1 MGVTST
7 QGFAYKLIANGTQL
21 DLFADEEIFL
31 SDNVTG
37 LFDIGVLPAEFTRQ
51 ITVPG
56 TKKNNA
62 FFEHV
67 YDISIVNPYLFAT
80 NQKVPCYLDFDGIYL
95 ADGYLQLNK
104 VNVIANKFIDSY
116 EVTIYGTL
124 SSFARTINRAFLTDL
139 TGSLAQYNHTSSLA
153 NITASWGGNLF
164 NGDIVYP
171 LAEYGQ
177 QISYTPEENQFGID
191 TPSGSLCVQ
200 DFKPAIR
207 IKKVWDAIFDYAG
220 YTYSSS
226 FWDQSFLDNVYL
238 VCNNQL
244 RYPVYPTSSYGLT
257 NFNIENYGLFK
268 ISPLSG
274 SGTDILLN
282 AGTVT
287 PLPYFNIQENQSG
300 QLSTSLDYTL
310 NFATQLRGEF
320 QLNFEISA
328 SGTPTSTGYPT
339 FDLIV
344 SGSNGNATVPLTNIN
359 NFMNDTAIYNG
370 NTIRTEKFELLT
382 PFNTTTLPA
391 GIYKFYIKY
400 IKNGNTNFNVIL
412 NPDNNVKGYLSIT
425 KVNQA
430 GDRLVLNIGNNMP
443 YGTTGIKMIDW
454 IKAIQQKFNLV
465 IYPNKT
471 KPFEFIVETFNNWYK
486 RGEIKDFNKYI
497 NLDKKI
503 EAIPAN
509 NLAVNKLNFGDTLDG
524 DYVSQQFAK
533 QENREYGKSYYIDT
547 ENFFSQGTFEVKTSL
562 ASSPLVRITGTGQS
576 GSALLKRTG
585 FQATATAIDNGDGTG
600 ASADTNIVVFASQ
613 IVGAS
618 AVVFPGNPNT
628 SQTITDPSTVPGYR
642 YVSVQEGT
650 SIEFSG
656 NYTGVYTGSIN
667 FYKETDSGVTLL
679 SSGINNYTYNVL
691 ASDITSTIL
700 NFTAQAQGESN
711 F

>member
-7 QGFAYKLIANGTQL
+7 QGFAFKLIANGTQL
-21 DLFADEEIFL
+21 DLFADEEIFV

-37 LFDIGVLPAEFTRQ
+37 LFDIGVLPADFTRQ

-67 YDISIVNPYLFAT
+67 YDISITNPFLFAT

-139 TGSLAQYNHTSSLA
+139 TGSLSQYNHTSSLS
-153 NITASWGGNLF
+153 NITSSWGGNLF

-226 FWDQSFLDNVYL
+226 FLDQSFLDNVYM

-244 RYPVYPTSSYGLT
+244 RYPVYDSINLET
-257 NFNIENYGLFK
+257 YGLFK

-282 AGTVT
+282 ASTVT
-287 PLPYFNIQENQSG
+287 PFPYFNIQENQGG
-300 QLSTSLDYTL
+300 QLDTSLNYTL
-310 NFATQLRGEF
+310 GFTTQLRGEL

-328 SGTPTSTGYPT
+328 SGTPGASGYPT

-344 SGSNGNATVPLTNIN
+344 SGSSGSATVPLTNIN
-359 NFMNDTAIYNG
+359 NFMYDTAIYNV
-370 NTIRTEKFELLT
+370 NTIRTQKFELLT

-391 GIYKFYIKY
+391 GTYKFYIKY
-400 IKNGNTNFNVIL
+400 IKNGDTNFNVIL
-412 NPDNNVKGYLSIT
+412 NPANNVKGYLSIT
-425 KVNQA
+425 KVNQG
-430 GDRLVLNIGNNMP
+430 GDGLVINIGKNMP
-443 YGTTGIKMIDW
+443 FGTTGIKMIDF
-454 IKAIQQKFNLV
+454 IKGIQQKFNLV

-471 KPFEFIVETFNNWYK
+471 RTFEFIVETFNDWYK
-486 RGEIKDFNKYI
+486 RGEIKDFNKFI

-524 DYVSQQFAK
+524 DYLSQQFAK
-533 QENREYGKSYYIDT
+533 QENREYGKSYYVDT
-547 ENFFSQGTFEVKTSL
+547 ENFFSQGTFEVKTTL
-562 ASSPLVRITGTGQS
+562 ASSPLLRIAGTGES

-585 FQATATAIDNGDGTG
+585 FQAFASLFTTGSDGSEAQATIDANSEQIVNATATLYG
-600 ASADTNIVVFASQ
+600 
-613 IVGAS
+613 
-618 AVVFPGNPNT
+618 PGST
-628 SQTITDPSTVPGYR
+628 TDTDPISGFAFR
-642 YVSVQEGT
+642 SVQEGT
-650 SIEFSG
+650 IISFFATPTGDSGPTTIEFKKIDDSG
-656 NYTGVYTGSIN
+656 TTILSTASTYNYT
-667 FYKETDSGVTLL
+667 VTA
-679 SSGINNYTYNVL
+679 G
-691 ASDITSTIL
+691 DISQTTL
-700 NFTAQAQGESN
+700 NFTAEVTSS
-711 F
+711 